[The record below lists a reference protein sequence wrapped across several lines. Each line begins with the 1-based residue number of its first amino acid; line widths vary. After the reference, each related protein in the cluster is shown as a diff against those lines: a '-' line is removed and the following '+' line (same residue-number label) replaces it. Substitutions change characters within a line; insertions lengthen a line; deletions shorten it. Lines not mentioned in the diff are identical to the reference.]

1 MYLKRFTCMVFV
13 LVILLAC
20 SVVVSATII
29 SKEIKSSSQMLSE
42 KLSDM
47 GSELLLSQTYE
58 EDDED
63 ILSMYDATLYL
74 KINEADLESMIEQGL
89 LQGTYFKKPDGNYLF
104 VREKLYQWCLQ
115 QTE

>member
-1 MYLKRFTCMVFV
+1 MKITTNQIVA
-13 LVILLAC
+13 ILLAC
-20 SVVVSATII
+20 SVVVSAMII
-29 SKEIKSSSQMLSE
+29 SKEIRNGSQMLSD
-42 KLSDM
+42 KLSDF
-47 GSELLLSQTYE
+47 GSEHLLSQTYE

-63 ILSMYDATLYL
+63 ILSMYDASLYL

-89 LQGTYFKKPDGNYLF
+89 LQGTYFKKSDGNYLF